1 MVRLSAVILPI
12 ERWAAS
18 SEKWRRAEELGFD
31 AAYTYDHLSW
41 LRLRD
46 RAWFGAIPT
55 LTAAATATSR
65 IRLGTLVTS
74 PNFRHPVPLAKDLL
88 SIDDIS
94 GGRLIIG
101 VGSGGLGSDAN
112 VLGEDSWPLRER
124 TARFVEFVG
133 LLDEVL
139 RNSETSSEGFFYSAR
154 QARMLPGTVQL
165 PRPLFF
171 IAANGERGM
180 RLANQY
186 GEGWVTLG
194 RSSSKDAACFDVV
207 VTQMAQLDEIIA
219 EMGRDPREIERVLLH
234 GLSDERPLDSLG
246 AFVDWAGRYQE
257 LGVTEIV
264 IHWPEPNSP
273 FEADMRIFEEI
284 ATEGLAQL

>member
-1 MVRLSAVILPI
+1 VVRLSTVILPI
-12 ERWAAS
+12 ERWTAS
-18 SEKWRRAEELGFD
+18 SEKWRRAEDLGFD
-31 AAYTYDHLSW
+31 AVYTYDHLSW
-41 LRLRD
+41 LRPRD
-46 RAWFGAIPT
+46 RPWFGAIPT

-94 GGRLIIG
+94 QGRLIIG
-101 VGSGGLGSDAN
+101 VGSGGLGSDAT
-112 VLGEDSWPLRER
+112 VLGEVPWSPRER
-124 TARFVEFVG
+124 TARFVEFVE
-133 LLDEVL
+133 LLDKLL
-139 RNSETSSEGFFYSAR
+139 RNSETSSKGSFYSA
-154 QARMLPGTVQL
+154 QEARMIPGAVQQ
-165 PRPLFF
+165 PRPPLL

-180 RLANQY
+180 RLAAQY

-194 RSSSKDAACFDVV
+194 RSSSDQLCFDVV
-207 VTQMAQLDEIIA
+207 SAQLSQLEEA
-219 EMGRDPREIERVLLH
+219 NAGEGRKSKDVEKVLLH
-234 GLSDERPLDSLG
+234 GFSAEHPLESLG

-257 LGVTEIV
+257 LGITELV

-284 ATEGLAQL
+284 ATEGLKQL